1 MGFIQFVRRLLG
13 LTGGQGGA
21 EVSATGAAAL
31 LRTPV
36 GGMVPGTGA
45 SPASSTASVEPERP
59 VAALMLRREEM
70 LDRQGRLAGY
80 RFSARASGRGAA
92 WSAQDYADAL
102 QAADVR
108 ALAERRLAVI
118 ALSMDDWQAADFGAL
133 TATHTVF
140 QLAPPEQGLGAEG
153 EAHWAHWLATAQRI
167 RASGCGVAVRCAG
180 PTEPGA
186 SVLALLTHAL
196 VDFAGA
202 TVEQVERHIKSLRQS
217 HPAVHLAV
225 ENIATWP
232 EQRLALSLG
241 ARFAMGDFLST
252 VDEQDK
258 AERITDSRL
267 VLMEMLNLV
276 RNDGDAMAIAAVA
289 KRDPGVAVHL
299 LAMANSP
306 AYGLAQPLTGI
317 DQAIL
322 VLGRETLYRWLA
334 VSIFRSG
341 NEKPL
346 DKTLLEVAL
355 ARARFLELAALT
367 AGTKQQADELFLVGL
382 LSFVDAL
389 LGMPMKAV
397 LAKISLPAVV
407 QDVLLRSE
415 GPYGRYL
422 TLAIAVEKCQADR
435 IERMAGALGFELGAL
450 MPHRNAALVWAEDAV
465 R

>member
-13 LTGGQGGA
+13 LTGEQRTA
-21 EVSATGAAAL
+21 EVSAPGA
-31 LRTPV
+31 
-36 GGMVPGTGA
+36 
-45 SPASSTASVEPERP
+45 PASVPVRSPSDQPAEQPAQASSEP
-59 VAALMLRREEM
+59 VALAAVMLRREEM

-80 RFSARASGRGAA
+80 RFSPRPAARGLP
-92 WSAQDYADAL
+92 WSAQDLVEAL
-102 QAADVR
+102 QAAEVR
-108 ALAERRLAVI
+108 ALAERRLAVV
-118 ALSMDDWQAADFGAL
+118 AL
-133 TATHTVF
+133 TADDWLSADFSVLSGTHTVF
-140 QLAPPEQGLGAEG
+140 QLALPELAAATPSAQAQWLGV
-153 EAHWAHWLATAQRI
+153 AQRI
-167 RASGCGVAVRCAG
+167 RASGCGVAVRCVG
-180 PTEPGA
+180 PEEP
-186 SVLALLTHAL
+186 SPEVLALLTHVL
-196 VDFAGA
+196 VDFSGLPI
-202 TVEQVERHIKSLRQS
+202 EQLERQVKGLRQRY
-217 HPAVHLAV
+217 PALHLAV

-241 ARFAMGDFLST
+241 ARFALGEFLGT

-258 AERITDSRL
+258 TERITDSRL
-267 VLMEMLNLV
+267 VLMEMLNVV
-276 RNDGDAMAIAAVA
+276 RNDGDASAIAAVA

-334 VSIFRSG
+334 VSIFRTG
-341 NEKPL
+341 QDKPL
-346 DKTLLEVAL
+346 DKTLLEIAL
-355 ARARFLELAALT
+355 ARARFLELAAGS
-367 AGTKQQADELFLVGL
+367 AGSHEGGKQQADELFLVGL

-389 LGMPMKAV
+389 LGLPMKAV

-435 IERMAGALGFELGAL
+435 AERTAGALGFDLGAL
-450 MPHRNAALVWAEDAV
+450 MPHRNAALRWAEDAV
-465 R
+465 S

>member
-13 LTGGQGGA
+13 LTAGQGEAEAAGA
-21 EVSATGAAAL
+21 TAAVLLRAPVATLVPGSAAL
-31 LRTPV
+31 S
-36 GGMVPGTGA
+36 GSGA
-45 SPASSTASVEPERP
+45 PAEPERP
-59 VAALMLRREEM
+59 VAAVMLRREEM

-80 RFSARASGRGAA
+80 RFSARASGRGQA
-92 WSAQDYADAL
+92 WTAQDHVEAL

-118 ALSMDDWQAADFGAL
+118 ALSPEDWQAADFSVL
-133 TATHTVF
+133 CATHTVF
-140 QLAPPEQGLGAEG
+140 QLAWPEQALGEG
-153 EAHWAHWLATAQRI
+153 SPEAQRQWLATAQRI
-167 RASGCGVAVRCAG
+167 RASGCGVAVRCIDPAQ
-180 PTEPGA
+180 PGSA
-186 SVLALLTHAL
+186 VLGMLTHAF

-202 TVEQVERHIKSLRQS
+202 TVEQVERHVKGLRQS
-217 HPAVHLAV
+217 HPALHLAV
-225 ENIATWP
+225 ENLATWP

-258 AERITDSRL
+258 SERITDSRL

-276 RNDGDAMAIAAVA
+276 RNDGDAEAIAAVA

-317 DQAIL
+317 DQAIM

-334 VSIFRSG
+334 VSVFRSG

-355 ARARFLELAALT
+355 ARARFLELT
-367 AGTKQQADELFLVGL
+367 ASNSGSKQQADELFLVGL

-389 LGMPMKAV
+389 LGMPMREV
-397 LAKISLPAVV
+397 LARISLPAVV

-435 IERMAGALGFELGAL
+435 AERTAGALGFDLGAL
-450 MPHRNAALVWAEDAV
+450 MPHRNAALLWAEDAV